1 MGDCMDYESIKRK
14 FNELKVLKFKL
25 YSLEYIIEEI
35 NDKVIIY
42 AILYSNRKLSYN
54 SLDEAFSNFEVY
66 NVSLMESL
74 DRIQII

>member
-1 MGDCMDYESIKRK
+1 MGDCMDYESIKQK

-54 SLDEAFSNFEVY
+54 S
-66 NVSLMESL
+66 
-74 DRIQII
+74 